1 MNHITC
7 KPKHLDFEWGEFS
20 ISMKKALAQEREIS
34 RWIDQHPDT
43 ASVYWE
49 TRVSPCESTLL
60 FRFSD
65 PEIAVAFKMAFG

>member
-1 MNHITC
+1 M
-7 KPKHLDFEWGEFS
+7 PKHLDFAWGEFTL
-20 ISMKKALAQEREIS
+20 SMKKALAQEREIS
-34 RWIDQHPDT
+34 LWIDNHPQA
-43 ASVYWE
+43 ASAYWE